1 MKVKGFLFCLASF
14 FLFSF
19 LVGCNTLKPNIKV
32 KTYTVEE
39 ARVDQNLEEGNRGYL
54 VGRPQEIEGDRDRKL
69 TRTKYVAEV
78 DLGPDVENTS
88 KKNAVSTRQETANLE
103 ISEEPDSETM
113 VEEVVVNEA
122 PIQES
127 ILKES
132 SKAVRYV
139 VEKDD
144 TLQKISKKFYG
155 TTKKWKRIYDANSNK
170 IKSPDRIF
178 KGEVLEIPQD

>member
-1 MKVKGFLFCLASF
+1 MKAKGFLFCLASF

-54 VGRPQEIEGDRDRKL
+54 IGRPQEIEGDRDRKL

-78 DLGPDVENTS
+78 DLGPDVENIS
-88 KKNAVSTRQETANLE
+88 KKKAAQQGTANLE
-103 ISEEPDSETM
+103 IAEEPDSEAIT
-113 VEEVVVNEA
+113 EEVVANEA
-122 PIQES
+122 PVQKS
-127 ILKES
+127 IFKEP
-132 SKAVRYV
+132 SKVVRYV

-155 TTKKWKRIYDANSNK
+155 TTKKWKKIYDANANK